1 MTHHYIVYI
10 VLLEIEFERGN
21 KMIKIDTK
29 NVKEEN
35 FEANVQII
43 GSGKEVLR
51 DFYSLHDTLQRN
63 TEIALLY
70 GIAIKKWESE
80 HEDK

>member
-1 MTHHYIVYI
+1 MYI

>member
-21 KMIKIDTK
+21 KMIKIITK
-29 NVKEEN
+29 DLNENEFDSETNITGSVKE
-35 FEANVQII
+35 II
-43 GSGKEVLR
+43 R
-51 DFYSLHDTLQRN
+51 DFYSLHDTIQKN
-63 TEIALLY
+63 DKAALLY

-80 HEDK
+80 HEDN

>member
-21 KMIKIDTK
+21 KMIKITTK
-29 NVKEEN
+29 DIDDELFEADVDIRGSVKEL
-35 FEANVQII
+35 I
-43 GSGKEVLR
+43 S
-51 DFYSLHDTLQRN
+51 DFYVFLDAINKDKRLVLS
-63 TEIALLY
+63 Y

-80 HEDK
+80 HEDN